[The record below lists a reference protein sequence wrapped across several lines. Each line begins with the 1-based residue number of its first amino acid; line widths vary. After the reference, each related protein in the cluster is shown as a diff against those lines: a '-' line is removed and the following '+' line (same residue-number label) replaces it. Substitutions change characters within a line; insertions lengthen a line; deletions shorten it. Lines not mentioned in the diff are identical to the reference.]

1 MSSIQDEDQ
10 VQALFP
16 GSPYPAFGICIGIGC
31 LVGGVNDMNT
41 LRLED
46 GVKGVCELA
55 VIVMDQ
61 EAQGGFTVL
70 EFSNTHDSF
79 AVHI

>member
-1 MSSIQDEDQ
+1 
-10 VQALFP
+10 
-16 GSPYPAFGICIGIGC
+16 
-31 LVGGVNDMNT
+31 MNT
-41 LRLED
+41 LRLEN
-46 GVKGVCELA
+46 GIKGVCELA